1 MAEANHRLQ
10 QTTDRTQ
17 PHTMIAAIMTL
28 AHRNAREAVKLE
40 LRAKALKLAQFSDAT
55 WAVDAA
61 GAWRTSRVRKALD
74 PGAH

>member
-10 QTTDRTQ
+10 QTTD
-17 PHTMIAAIMTL
+17 HTMIAAIMTL

-61 GAWRTSRVRKALD
+61 GAWTSRVRKALD